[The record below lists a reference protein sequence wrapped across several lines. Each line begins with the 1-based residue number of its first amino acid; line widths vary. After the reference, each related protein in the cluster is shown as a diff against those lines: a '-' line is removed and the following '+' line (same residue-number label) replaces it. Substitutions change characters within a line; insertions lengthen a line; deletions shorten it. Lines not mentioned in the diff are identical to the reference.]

1 MSDHAHEMKSPGKQ
15 EQESTASIMSH
26 GEKMRAWWKLYN
38 DAAAIEKKLIA
49 SGKLHAA

>member
-1 MSDHAHEMKSPGKQ
+1 MTTAQEAETPRKPDEEFSP
-15 EQESTASIMSH
+15 AIMSH
-26 GEKMRAWWKLYN
+26 SEKMRAWWKLYK